1 MNLILKRS
9 CLYLLLWTL
18 GSPVLG
24 QVKTD
29 EEDDF
34 WVEDETPAI
43 ASYNLDGCIAYAF
56 RNAEAVKKASLEV
69 SIADA
74 EVGENKSI
82 GLPKINAVYE
92 LNHNL
97 RIQRGFISASSFG
110 GPESGGGD
118 SVVTVQFNTK
128 FTGNMGITLEQLL
141 FDFSYLRGLKSAR
154 KYVDVQ
160 KDRAKLTNID
170 IAEQVSKSYYA
181 VLVNQERLELLD
193 QNYQRL
199 DTLLRETKA
208 LNENGFA
215 ERIDVMRTEVSFNNL
230 VTERKKA
237 QLDLEKAK
245 AALKFSMGMPMKDS
259 LYIEGNLENIEYDF
273 LAALAPRFN
282 PENRIENTIFNK
294 QKELRTIN
302 LQYNRSIY
310 YPSLSGVFSY
320 GWNTGT
326 NEFGDLW
333 RYRQNWLSYSY
344 YGLKLDIPIMD
355 GFKKRHTL
363 RKIRYQIEQVE
374 VDKAEFEK
382 SAQYQTDNAKLS
394 LSQSLGDLEI
404 QKRNLEL
411 ADELVKISQIKYENG
426 VGSNLEVTDALT
438 SYKEAETNY
447 YSSLYQALLYKVDL
461 DKALGNLPYN

>member
-1 MNLILKRS
+1 MK
-9 CLYLLLWTL
+9 T
-18 GSPVLG
+18 VL
-24 QVKTD
+24 
-29 EEDDF
+29 
-34 WVEDETPAI
+34 P
-43 ASYNLDGCIAYAF
+43 
-56 RNAEAVKKASLEV
+56 
-69 SIADA
+69 
-74 EVGENKSI
+74 
-82 GLPKINAVYE
+82 
-92 LNHNL
+92 
-97 RIQRGFISASSFG
+97 
-110 GPESGGGD
+110 SG
-118 SVVTVQFNTK
+118 
-128 FTGNMGITLEQLL
+128 
-141 FDFSYLRGLKSAR
+141 
-154 KYVDVQ
+154 
-160 KDRAKLTNID
+160 
-170 IAEQVSKSYYA
+170 
-181 VLVNQERLELLD
+181 
-193 QNYQRL
+193 
-199 DTLLRETKA
+199 
-208 LNENGFA
+208 
-215 ERIDVMRTEVSFNNL
+215 IDVMRTEVSFNNL
-230 VTERKKA
+230 VTERTKA

-273 LAALAPRFN
+273 QAALAPRFN
-282 PENRIENTIFNK
+282 PENRVENTIFNK

-310 YPSLSGVFSY
+310 YPSLSGIFSY

-326 NEFGDLW
+326 NEFGELW

-363 RKIRYQIEQVE
+363 RKIRHQIEQVE

-447 YSSLYQALLYKVDL
+447 YSSLYQALLL
-461 DKALGNLPYN
+461 